1 MTTTPPPPSS
11 ADPTDAGPLT
21 STDHR
26 AFAFLDHVN
35 SGLRQ
40 CLCTL
45 ARHGVA
51 LRRDAPERAR
61 LLLDTVRPWPLYKG
75 GQFLFDLME
84 WEDLMVDGDPPPLMS
99 TERMVAAC
107 TLPVQLMAAA
117 ATEKVPTVAKLVPG
131 QRTTAALDLPLRL
144 LAVTA
149 RSTLLG
155 VAQDLTDLL
164 GPRATDDD
172 AGYATDP
179 EPVTDYTV
187 TELPP
192 LEAGFYL
199 YEDVVLG
206 ALSALGPLLADH
218 APPDPAPS
226 APLMTPVPAP
236 DGP

>member
-1 MTTTPPPPSS
+1 MTTTSPPP
-11 ADPTDAGPLT
+11 ADPAGTGPLT

-61 LLLDTVRPWPLYKG
+61 ILLDTVRPWPLYKG

-117 ATEKVPTVAKLVPG
+117 ATGEVPTVAKLVPG

-155 VAQDLTDLL
+155 AAQDITDLL
-164 GPRATDDD
+164 GPSTAPDDGDGHAT
-172 AGYATDP
+172 GP
-179 EPVTDYTV
+179 EPVTDDPG

-199 YEDVVLG
+199 YEDIVLG
-206 ALSALGPLLADH
+206 ALSVLGPLLADH
-218 APPDPAPS
+218 APTDPVPS
-226 APLMTPVPAP
+226 DPLTTPVPTP

>member
-1 MTTTPPPPSS
+1 MTTTPPPPPP
-11 ADPTDAGPLT
+11 ADPTAAGPLT
-21 STDHR
+21 PTDHR
-26 AFAFLDHVN
+26 AFAFLGHVN
-35 SGLRQ
+35 SSLRQ

-51 LRRDAPERAR
+51 LRRDTPERAR

-84 WEDLMVDGDPPPLMS
+84 WEDLMVDGDPPPVMP
-99 TERMVAAC
+99 TERIVAAC
-107 TLPVQLMAAA
+107 TLPVQLIA
-117 ATEKVPTVAKLVPG
+117 ATTAEEAPEVTKLVPG

-144 LAVTA
+144 LATTA

-155 VAQDLTDLL
+155 AAQDITDLL
-164 GPRATDDD
+164 GPRATPDDD

-179 EPVTDYTV
+179 GPVTDDTV

-199 YEDVVLG
+199 YEDIALG
-206 ALSALGPLLADH
+206 ALSVLGPLLADH
-218 APPDPAPS
+218 APTDSATPA
-226 APLMTPVPAP
+226 
-236 DGP
+236 